1 MIPKILIIDDE
12 EHMCWALEKAMRQ
25 EGYQTRVAY
34 RGPDGLKIIQEED
47 PSLVILD
54 LKMPEMD
61 GLEVLKHAREINPRL
76 PVIMLTAHGT
86 IETAIEAMKMGAVD
100 YITKPFDLDEL
111 KLVIK
116 QNLMVCQLETEVSF
130 LRSELTK
137 KYKNMV
143 GKSESFQE
151 IIHLIE
157 RVSQTNVNVLITG
170 ESGTGKEVAAVAI
183 HQNSPR
189 KNGPF
194 VPVNCA
200 ALPEQLLESELFGH
214 EKGAFTGAYSRKIG
228 RFELADN
235 GTIFLDE
242 IGEIPLNMQVK
253 LLRVL
258 QEKSFERVGGTE
270 TLTVNVRVIAATNR
284 QLEEAIKEGKFRE
297 DLYYRLNVVPI
308 HMPPLRERHEDIPLL
323 AEHFLQ
329 KLKPTYGA
337 KRISPAALELLQRYN
352 WPGNIRELQNIIER
366 AVIIC
371 RGDEILPEH
380 LPNEIRGTQAESE
393 SGIVINFPDKGVS
406 LEEVEK
412 HLLIKAL
419 EKSKGN
425 QSKAAELLGITRSA
439 FIYRSQKYGI
449 LKSQFQSQSSKY

>member
-1 MIPKILIIDDE
+1 MTSTILIIDDE
-12 EHMCWALEKAMRQ
+12 EHMCWALERAMQQ
-25 EGYQTRVAY
+25 EGYQTRVAH

-47 PSLVILD
+47 PSLVVLD

-61 GLEVLKHAREINPRL
+61 GLEVLKHALEINPRL
-76 PVIMLTAHGT
+76 PVIILTAHGT

-116 QNLMVCQLETEVSF
+116 QNLVVAQLETEVSF
-130 LRSELTK
+130 LRSQLTK
-137 KYKNMV
+137 DYSNMV
-143 GKSESFQE
+143 GQSQAFREV
-151 IIHLIE
+151 IHLIE

-170 ESGTGKEVAAVAI
+170 ESGTGKEVVAVAI
-183 HQNSPR
+183 HRNSPR

-228 RFELADN
+228 RFELADK

-242 IGEIPLNMQVK
+242 IGELPLSMQAK

-258 QEKSFERVGGTE
+258 QEKSFERVGGTK
-270 TLTVNVRVIAATNR
+270 TITVDVRVISATNR
-284 QLEEAIKEGKFRE
+284 QLEKAIQNGQFRE
-297 DLYYRLNVVPI
+297 DLYYRLNVMPI
-308 HMPPLRERHEDIPLL
+308 NIPPLRERREDIPLL
-323 AEHFLQ
+323 VDHIMK
-329 KLKPTYGA
+329 KLKPTYGM
-337 KRISPAALELLQRYN
+337 KRISPAALELFKRYD
-352 WPGNIRELQNIIER
+352 WPGNVRELQNVIER
-366 AVIIC
+366 ANIIC

-380 LPNEIRGTQAESE
+380 LPEEIRGAKVKADQGLDIEL
-393 SGIVINFPDKGVS
+393 PDEGVS

-412 HLLIKAL
+412 QFLIKAL

-425 QSKAAELLGITRSA
+425 QSKAAELLGITRST
-439 FIYRSQKYGI
+439 FIYRCQKYGI
-449 LKSQFQSQSSKY
+449 LKNQSHS

>member
-1 MIPKILIIDDE
+1 
-12 EHMCWALEKAMRQ
+12 MCWALERAMRQ

-34 RGPDGLKIIQEED
+34 RGPEGLKIIQEED

-76 PVIMLTAHGT
+76 PVIILTAHGT

-116 QNLMVCQLETEVSF
+116 QNLVVCQLETEVSF
-130 LRSELTK
+130 LRSQLTK
-137 KYKNMV
+137 EYSNMV
-143 GKSESFQE
+143 GKSQAFQE
-151 IIHLIE
+151 VLHLIE
-157 RVSQTNVNVLITG
+157 RVSQTNANVLITG
-170 ESGTGKEVAAVAI
+170 ESGTGKEVVAVAI
-183 HQNSPR
+183 HRNSPR

-228 RFELADN
+228 RFELADK

-242 IGEIPLNMQVK
+242 IGELPLNMQAK

-258 QEKSFERVGGTE
+258 QEKSFERVGGTK
-270 TLTVNVRVIAATNR
+270 TLMVDVRVIAATNR
-284 QLEEAIKEGKFRE
+284 QLEKAIRDGQFRE
-297 DLYYRLNVVPI
+297 DLYYRLNVMPI
-308 HMPPLRERHEDIPLL
+308 NIPPLRERREDIPLL
-323 AEHFLQ
+323 VDHILK
-329 KLKPTYGA
+329 KLKPTYGT
-337 KRISPAALELLQRYN
+337 KRISPAVLELFQRYD
-352 WPGNIRELQNIIER
+352 WPGNIRELQNVIER
-366 AVIIC
+366 AAIIS
-371 RGDEILPEH
+371 RGNEILPEH
-380 LPNEIRGTQAESE
+380 LPEEIRGSRAKSDK
-393 SGIVINFPDKGVS
+393 GLIIHFPDEGIS

-412 HLLIKAL
+412 QLLIKAL

-425 QSKAAELLGITRSA
+425 QSKAAELLGITRST
-439 FIYRSQKYGI
+439 FIYRCQKYGI
-449 LKSQFQSQSSKY
+449 QKNNSNK